1 MVNHGAPNHS
11 NPTVHSVH
19 CGQPVVR
26 VQVRITGAVQGVGF
40 RPYVFRLA
48 REWRLSGWVVNSAQG
63 VRIEAQGAAPDVEG
77 FLSQLRDHPPPHAVV
92 AGFEATAIPE
102 QTEEGFEVRPS
113 DPGGEPAAFLLP
125 DLASCPECL
134 REIRDPANRRFR
146 YPFTTCTHCGPR
158 YSIVEG
164 IPYDRPLTSMRHF
177 PMCPACE
184 REYRDPSDRRFHAQ
198 TNACPDCGPHLA
210 IWDSAGRVLAERA
223 EALAFAAACVRRGE
237 ILAMKGLGGFHLI
250 CDARNPGAIRLLR
263 ERKRRPTKPFA
274 IMAPDFERA
283 RKLCV
288 IDRAAADLL
297 ASPQAPIV
305 LLPRASACDLP
316 ADLAPGNPYLGL
328 MLPYTPLHALLLDEL
343 GFPIVATSGNLSDDP
358 ICFDEREALERLR
371 AIAGVFLVHNR
382 PILRPVDDSVARFM
396 NGRAVLLRRARGY
409 APLPLDAGR
418 ELPELFATGAH
429 MKNTVAF
436 SRGRLIFVSQHIGDL
451 ETLAGAASHER
462 AARDFLRVYGV
473 QPLRV
478 AHDLHPDYGS
488 TRSARQWG
496 VPLAAVQHHKAHVLA
511 SMAEHRL
518 EPPVLGVSWDGAGYG
533 EDGKVWGG
541 EFFLFDGRQFE
552 HIGRFRPFR
561 LPGGEQAVKE
571 PRRSLL
577 GVLAVMGR
585 AGDARSLFTELEW
598 RVVTAALGRGLNAPW
613 TTSAGRLFDA
623 AAALVGLHAKT
634 SFEGEAAMGLE
645 FAAARARP
653 SAADPPRLPFD
664 NGIVDWEP
672 LFTHLAASPDSVSEK
687 AWRFHAAMANVILD
701 VARACRVPKVT
712 LAGGCFQNAL
722 LTELA
727 VERLRQAGFQP
738 YTSRAL
744 PPNDGAISV
753 GQICGAALE
762 VESCV
767 WQSRVES

>member
-1 MVNHGAPNHS
+1 MVNHRRPRHS
-11 NPTVHSVH
+11 NRTADSVH
-19 CGQPVVR
+19 CGQPSVR
-26 VQVRITGAVQGVGF
+26 VRVRITGAVQGVGF

-48 REWRLSGWVVNSAQG
+48 HEWRLTGWVINSAQG
-63 VRIEAQGAAPDVEG
+63 VRIEAQGAERDVEG
-77 FLSQLRDHPPPHAVV
+77 FLKQLKDHPPPHAVV
-92 AGFEATAIPE
+92 ASFEATPIPE
-102 QTEEGFEVRPS
+102 QPESSFQVRAS

-134 REIRDPANRRFR
+134 REVRDPANRRFL

-177 PMCPACE
+177 PMCPECE
-184 REYRDPSDRRFHAQ
+184 CEYRDPADRRFHAQ
-198 TNACPDCGPHLA
+198 TNACPECGPQLA
-210 IWDSAGRVLAERA
+210 FWDSAGNVLAERTG
-223 EALAFAAACVRRGE
+223 ALQLAAATVRRGE

-250 CDARNPGAIRLLR
+250 CDARNADAIRLLR

-274 IMAPDFERA
+274 IMAPDLVRA
-283 RKLCV
+283 RELCL
-288 IDRAAADLL
+288 INSAAADLL
-297 ASPQAPIV
+297 TSPQAPIV
-305 LLPRASACDLP
+305 LLPRSSACDLP
-316 ADLAPGNPYLGL
+316 EDLAPGNPNLGL
-328 MLPYTPLHALLLDEL
+328 MLPYTPLHALLLEEL
-343 GFPIVATSGNLSDDP
+343 GFPIVATSGNLSEDP
-358 ICFDEREALERLR
+358 ICFDEREALERLKS
-371 AIAGVFLVHNR
+371 IADAFLVHNR
-382 PILRPVDDSVARFM
+382 PILRPVDDSVVRFM

-462 AARDFLRVYGV
+462 AARDFLRVYDV
-473 QPLRV
+473 RPLRI
-478 AHDLHPDYGS
+478 AHDMHPDYGS

-496 VPLAAVQHHKAHVLA
+496 DHLVAVQHHKAHVLA
-511 SMAEHRL
+511 CMAEHRL
-518 EPPVLGVSWDGAGYG
+518 SPPVLGVSWDGVGYG
-533 EDGKVWGG
+533 EDGTVWGG
-541 EFFLFDGRQFE
+541 EFFVFDGRRFDR
-552 HIGRFRPFR
+552 IGKFRPFR

-585 AGDARSLFTELEW
+585 ADEARNLFAEPEW
-598 RVVTAALGRGLNAPW
+598 RVVKAALERGLNAPW

-623 AAALVGLHAKT
+623 AAALAGLHPKT
-634 SFEGEAAMGLE
+634 SFEGEAAMALE
-645 FAAARARP
+645 FAATQARR
-653 SAADPPRLPFD
+653 AASDPPRLPFD

-672 LFTHLAASPDSVSEK
+672 LFTHLATSPGSVLEK
-687 AWRFHAAMANVILD
+687 AWQFHAAMANTIVD
-701 VARACRVPKVT
+701 VARACGIPQVALT
-712 LAGGCFQNAL
+712 GGCFQNAL

-727 VERLRQAGFQP
+727 AEGLSNAGFQP
-738 YTSRAL
+738 YTNREL
-744 PPNDGAISV
+744 PPNDGAVSV
-753 GQICGAALE
+753 GQLCAAALE
-762 VESCV
+762 VESCA